1 MNTDAPVSNTAL
13 ILLEGRNDIPN
24 VSDLATHKVPAPDL
38 VTVVTLRDLTHPD
51 QPVTLDTSRQK
62 GVLFSVKYALCQ
74 RQARGRYELFS
85 RVYFG
90 DTITHEGHHPVT
102 LGEQDQR
109 NIVIRVDP
117 RTSPPPVPVTRLVV
131 LEGIGDWISRET
143 RDPDRVTEVRL
154 MDVTDP
160 TQPIIMDMSRKTGN
174 QFEIKYAHCQ
184 VRPGHVYQLSG
195 TTYQQDKITHI
206 GSMGITLDGNG
217 HRGLSIEF
225 RKLVDRDLMPRER

>member
-13 ILLEGRNDIPN
+13 ILLEGRNDILN

-51 QPVTLDTSRQK
+51 QPVTL
-62 GVLFSVKYALCQ
+62 
-74 RQARGRYELFS
+74 
-85 RVYFG
+85 
-90 DTITHEGHHPVT
+90 
-102 LGEQDQR
+102 GEQDQGD
-109 NIVIRVDP
+109 IVIRVDP

-131 LEGIGDWISRET
+131 LEGIGDWTTRET

-217 HRGLSIEF
+217 HKGLSIEF
-225 RKLVDRDLMPRER
+225 RKLVDRDLTPRGR